1 MTRPQV
7 RLDDRGLVEHRL
19 GRALRDLLPVV
30 EGDDA
35 MGEAA
40 QEADLVVYE
49 TERGAG
55 RVHLGEHRL
64 QVADL
69 VAPEAGGRL
78 IEEEELGLAHE
89 SHGDAEHFLLAIGE
103 IARELLDRSDRKST
117 RLNSSHL

>member
-7 RLDDRGLVEHRL
+7 RLDDGGIVEHRL

-35 MGEAA
+35 MGEAT

-55 RVHLGEHRL
+55 GVDLGEHL
-64 QVADL
+64 LEVADL
-69 VAPEAGGRL
+69 VAAEARGWL
-78 IEEEELGLAHE
+78 VEEKKLGLAHE
-89 SHGDAEHFLLAIGE
+89 GHGDAEHFLL
-103 IARELLDRSDRKST
+103 
-117 RLNSSHL
+117 